1 MRIFEL
7 LYICELQTVGSMT
20 DLEGRDRLQL
30 WLSYVVERNIPNR
43 NQEAREWFEGSVLNK
58 NIVMG

>member
-1 MRIFEL
+1 
-7 LYICELQTVGSMT
+7 MT
-20 DLEGRDRLQL
+20 DLEGGDRLQL
-30 WLSYVVERNIPNR
+30 WLSYVVERNITNR